1 MGERNRL
8 GQILVEPKLPG
19 DRPSD
24 LRDLQRVGQPR
35 AVMIALV
42 RQKDLRLV
50 RQPPESRGVQHAVTV
65 ALERASRR
73 ARRFVMKTP
82 PRRNCTRRMAGGRPL
97 AGFQISPVILV
108 LADRS

>member
-1 MGERNRL
+1 MESNLVTTTNIARARPDGWRSLSDLPDDR
-8 GQILVEPKLPG
+8 LVE
-19 DRPSD
+19 
-24 LRDLQRVGQPR
+24 
-35 AVMIALV
+35 LV

-82 PRRNCTRRMAGGRPL
+82 PRRNCTRRMARGSPL

-108 LADRS
+108 LVDRS